1 MMKIVAGVGKNRK
14 VIEAIENVNFE
25 VLQTESEE
33 ELVELLFNGQA
44 NAAIRGSLSAS
55 KIMIKLR
62 EKYPKI
68 ARASFI
74 DLKGQKFLLAPVG
87 IDEGD
92 DLKQKLLIAE
102 EGSQFLTS
110 IGIKPKLGILSGG
123 RPQDY
128 GRSTKIDDSLKDG
141 ELLTS
146 LINKESI
153 NAKHYFILIED
164 AIKEGANLII
174 APDGISGNLIFRTL
188 VLLGDGKSHGAVT
201 VGMKEIYVDTSRSQD
216 VEGYKNALK
225 FAYYLANLKKQI

>member
-1 MMKIVAGVGKNRK
+1 MKIVAGVGKNKK

-33 ELVELLFNGQA
+33 ELVKLLFNGHA
-44 NAAIRGSLSAS
+44 DAAIRGSLSAS

-128 GRSTKIDDSLKDG
+128 GRSTKIDDSLEDG

-153 NAKHYFILIED
+153 DAKHYFILIED
-164 AIKEGANLII
+164 AIREGANLII
-174 APDGISGNLIFRTL
+174 APDGICGNLIFRTL

-201 VGMKEIYVDTSRSQD
+201 LGMKEIYVDTSRSQD

>member
-1 MMKIVAGVGKNRK
+1 MKIVAGVGKNKK

-33 ELVELLFNGQA
+33 ELVKLLFNGQA

-62 EKYPKI
+62 EKYRKI

-74 DLKGQKFLLAPVG
+74 DLKGQKFLFAPVG

-102 EGSQFLTS
+102 EGSKFLTS

-128 GRSTKIDDSLKDG
+128 GRSTKIDDSLNDG

-153 NAKHYFILIED
+153 DAKHYFILIED
-164 AIKEGANLII
+164 AIREGANLII
-174 APDGISGNLIFRTL
+174 APDGICGNLIFRTL

-201 VGMKEIYVDTSRSQD
+201 LGMKEIYVDTSRSQD

>member
-1 MMKIVAGVGKNRK
+1 MKIVAGVGKNRK

-33 ELVELLFNGQA
+33 ELVKLLFNGHA
-44 NAAIRGSLSAS
+44 DAAIRGSLSAS

-68 ARASFI
+68 ARASYI

-128 GRSTKIDDSLKDG
+128 GRSTKIDDSLEDG

-153 NAKHYFILIED
+153 DAKHYFILIED

-174 APDGISGNLIFRTL
+174 APDGICGNLIFRTL
-188 VLLGDGKSHGAVT
+188 VLLGNGKSHGAVT
-201 VGMKEIYVDTSRSQD
+201 LGMKEIYVDTSRSQD
-216 VEGYKNALK
+216 VEGYKNALE

>member
-1 MMKIVAGVGKNRK
+1 MKIVAGVGKNKK

-33 ELVELLFNGQA
+33 ELVKLLFNGHA
-44 NAAIRGSLSAS
+44 DAAIRGSLSAS

-68 ARASFI
+68 ARASYI
-74 DLKGQKFLLAPVG
+74 NLKGQKFLLAPVG

-128 GRSTKIDDSLKDG
+128 GRSTKIDDSLEDG

-153 NAKHYFILIED
+153 DAKHYFILIED

-174 APDGISGNLIFRTL
+174 APDGICGNLIFRTL
-188 VLLGDGKSHGAVT
+188 VLLGNGKSHGAVT
-201 VGMKEIYVDTSRSQD
+201 LGMKEIYVDTSRSQD

>member
-1 MMKIVAGVGKNRK
+1 MKIVAGVGKNKK

-33 ELVELLFNGQA
+33 ELVKLLFNGHA
-44 NAAIRGSLSAS
+44 DAAIRGSLSAS
-55 KIMIKLR
+55 KILIKLR

-68 ARASFI
+68 ARASYI

-102 EGSQFLTS
+102 EGSQFLTL

-128 GRSTKIDDSLKDG
+128 GRSTKIDDSLEDG

-153 NAKHYFILIED
+153 DAKHYFILIED

-174 APDGISGNLIFRTL
+174 APDGICGNLIFRTL
-188 VLLGDGKSHGAVT
+188 VLLGNGKSHGAVT
-201 VGMKEIYVDTSRSQD
+201 LGMKEIYVDTSRSQD
-216 VEGYKNALK
+216 VEGYKNALE

>member
-1 MMKIVAGVGKNRK
+1 MKIVAGVGKNKK

-33 ELVELLFNGQA
+33 ELVKLLFNGHA
-44 NAAIRGSLSAS
+44 DAAIRGSLSAS

-68 ARASFI
+68 ARASYI

-128 GRSTKIDDSLKDG
+128 GRSTKIDDSLEDG

-153 NAKHYFILIED
+153 DAKHYFILIED

-174 APDGISGNLIFRTL
+174 APDGICGNLIFRTL
-188 VLLGDGKSHGAVT
+188 VLLGNGKSHGAVT
-201 VGMKEIYVDTSRSQD
+201 LGMKEIYVDTSRSQD
-216 VEGYKNALK
+216 VEGYKNALE

>member
-1 MMKIVAGVGKNRK
+1 MKIVAGVGKNKK

-33 ELVELLFNGQA
+33 ELVKLLFNGHA
-44 NAAIRGSLSAS
+44 EAAIRGSLSAS

-68 ARASFI
+68 ARASYI

-92 DLKQKLLIAE
+92 DLKQKLLIAW

-128 GRSTKIDDSLKDG
+128 GRSTKIDDSLEDG

-153 NAKHYFILIED
+153 DAKHYFIIIED

-174 APDGISGNLIFRTL
+174 APDGICGNLIFRTL
-188 VLLGDGKSHGAVT
+188 VLLGNGKSHGAVT
-201 VGMKEIYVDTSRSQD
+201 LGMKEIYVDTSRSQD